1 VSSALPADRDDEA
14 VRNYAEV
21 RVATGPLA
29 GPVVCRVV
37 SMVAARAD
45 CPVDRL
51 DDALLL
57 CDAIAAHAPAHFP
70 DAHVAL
76 EVAAGPETLQL
87 LIGPLTPGGGEELI
101 GDAEVPGIGNVL
113 ERVSDELRVD
123 QTDDGREMLLVAL
136 RF

>member
-1 VSSALPADRDDEA
+1 LSAARPADRDGEA
-14 VRNYAEV
+14 VHNYATV
-21 RVATGPLA
+21 RVAVGPLT

-57 CDAIAAHAPAHFP
+57 CDAIAAHAPARVP

-87 LIGPLTPGGGEELI
+87 RIGPLTAGGGEALI
-101 GDAEVPGIGNVL
+101 GDADVPGIGNVL

-123 QTDDGREMLLVAL
+123 HTPEGQDVLLVAL
-136 RF
+136 QF